1 LTIVGKQY
9 IRLYF
14 LSVFLLGI
22 AYISFL
28 PPFEGF
34 DENAHFSRIREI
46 AATKQIT
53 PITKSFIDQAV
64 VDYAGPVPYGSGE
77 PPFNRGLVYPTFFE
91 SNTQLNLFIEQSKSF
106 SAPFSQSNQLNWQA
120 QHPPL
125 YYLLLSPIVGLISGL
140 SLIWQIFILR
150 SLSFLFAF
158 SGLLLAWLASDRVE
172 DPRKGNV
179 LKLGLLFYPA
189 LVPMFFL
196 EFCRI
201 GNDSLCLF
209 LTGAVAFALANWFR
223 CGANK
228 KDSLLV
234 GIFLGLGL
242 LTKAFFLPIS
252 AGLVIFLGF
261 RALRQNALD
270 RSRQLRGVFL
280 IAMSCIL
287 IGGSWYLY
295 NYLSFNDLGLGSETG
310 RIFSLSA
317 FLQSFREN
325 VSFSGLTRS
334 LLAPLFTFGWAGT
347 WSLARL
353 SPWLQLPLACIEFF
367 LVLLY
372 LIELRKRPIT
382 DFAYLPLWLFTLFYF
397 GLVWHVIVGIALDG
411 IGASGGWYLNILLPW
426 FALVFGMGLERI
438 FKFTH
443 SKLLV
448 LLALLFLFMFQLIAV
463 WNNSALF
470 AGCAIKGEDKFLYFT
485 EPYMCI
491 AQWRLIYDRLAL
503 LTHPN
508 LTLVTWCMGWI
519 FYGLT
524 LLSQV
529 RISIVKSDSAP

>member
-1 LTIVGKQY
+1 MAIVGKQY

-14 LSVFLLGI
+14 LSVLLLGI

-34 DENAHFSRIREI
+34 DENAHFSRVREI
-46 AATKQIT
+46 SATKQIT
-53 PITKSFIDQAV
+53 PMTKSFIDQAV
-64 VDYAGPVPYGSGE
+64 VGYAGPMPYGSGE
-77 PPFNRGLVYPTFFE
+77 PPFNKGLVYPTFFA
-91 SNTQLNLFIEQSKSF
+91 SNTQVNLFIEQSKSF
-106 SAPFSQSNQLNWQA
+106 TTPFSQSNQLNWQA

-125 YYLLLSPIVGLISGL
+125 YYLLLSPIASLISSL

-150 SLSFLFAF
+150 FLSFFLAF
-158 SGLLLAWLASDRVE
+158 SGLLLTWFASERIE
-172 DPRKGNV
+172 DIGKRNV

-201 GNDSLCLF
+201 GNDSLCLL
-209 LTGAVAFALANWFR
+209 LTGAVTFALANWFKY
-223 CGANK
+223 GANK
-228 KDSLLV
+228 KYSLLV
-234 GIFLGLGL
+234 GLLLGLGL

-252 AGLVIFLGF
+252 VGLVSFLGF
-261 RALRQNALD
+261 RALRQDAQTRLG
-270 RSRQLRGVFL
+270 QLQGVFL
-280 IAMSCIL
+280 IALCCML

-295 NYLSFNDLGLGSETG
+295 SYLSFNDLGLGSETG
-310 RIFSLSA
+310 RIFSISA
-317 FLQSFREN
+317 FLQSFREH
-325 VSFSGLTRS
+325 VTFSGLTRS

-367 LVLLY
+367 LALLY
-372 LIELRKRPIT
+372 FIELRNRPIT
-382 DFAYLPLWLFTLFYF
+382 DLAYLPLWLFSLFYF
-397 GLVWHVIVGIALDG
+397 GLVWHVLVGIALDG

-438 FKFTH
+438 FKFKN

-448 LLALLFLFMFQLIAV
+448 LSGLAFLFLFQLVAA
-463 WNNSALF
+463 WDNSALF
-470 AGCAIKGEDKFLYFT
+470 AGCAIKGEDKFLQFT

-508 LTLVTWCMGWI
+508 LTIVTWCMGWVI
-519 FYGLT
+519 YGLT

-529 RISIVKSDSAP
+529 RISIVKSNSAP